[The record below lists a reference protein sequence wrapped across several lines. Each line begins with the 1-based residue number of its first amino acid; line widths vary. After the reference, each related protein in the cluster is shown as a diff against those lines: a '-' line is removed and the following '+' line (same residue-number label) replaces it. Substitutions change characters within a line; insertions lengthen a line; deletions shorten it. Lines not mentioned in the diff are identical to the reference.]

1 MNITPNITTFHDF
14 LVKNLDSTVMINL
27 SIDGNES
34 FQYNNWNWFHPIG
47 QLHLLKDDFSI
58 GHIIHTGSVEVRED
72 GSLLHSS
79 KYSPKIS
86 VLNFYFGGAT
96 P

>member
-1 MNITPNITTFHDF
+1 MSNILHFYLNEH
-14 LVKNLDSTVMINL
+14 LSSTVMISL
-27 SIDGNES
+27 SIDDNES
-34 FQYNNWNWFHPIG
+34 FQYNHWNW
-47 QLHLLKDDFSI
+47 LHEISELRLLKDDFSI
-58 GHIIHTGSVEVRED
+58 GHIIHTGSIEVRED

>member
-1 MNITPNITTFHDF
+1 
-14 LVKNLDSTVMINL
+14 MIDKFIYKKVDL
-27 SIDGNES
+27 IAAISLGTQMAL
-34 FQYNNWNWFHPIG
+34 FNW
-47 QLHLLKDDFSI
+47 LHEISELRLLKDDFSI
-58 GHIIHTGSVEVRED
+58 GHIIHTGSIEVRED

-79 KYSPKIS
+79 KYNPKIS

>member
-1 MNITPNITTFHDF
+1 MSNILHFYLNEH
-14 LVKNLDSTVMINL
+14 LSSTVMISL
-27 SIDGNES
+27 SIDGVGN
-34 FQYNNWNWFHPIG
+34 FQYNHWNW
-47 QLHLLKDDFSI
+47 LHEISELRLLKDDFSI
-58 GHIIHTGSVEVRED
+58 GHIIHTGSIEVRED

-79 KYSPKIS
+79 KYNPKIS

>member
-1 MNITPNITTFHDF
+1 MSNILHFYLNEH
-14 LVKNLDSTVMINL
+14 LSSTVMISL
-27 SIDGNES
+27 SVDDGES
-34 FQYNNWNWFHPIG
+34 FQYNHWNW
-47 QLHLLKDDFSI
+47 LHEISELRLLKDDFSI
-58 GHIIHTGSVEVRED
+58 GHIIHTGSIEVRED

-79 KYSPKIS
+79 KYNPKIS

>member
-1 MNITPNITTFHDF
+1 MSNILHFYLNEH
-14 LVKNLDSTVMINL
+14 LSSTVMISL
-27 SIDGNES
+27 SIDDNES
-34 FQYNNWNWFHPIG
+34 FQYNHWNW
-47 QLHLLKDDFSI
+47 LHEISELRLLKDDFSI
-58 GHIIHTGSVEVRED
+58 GHIIHTGSIEVRED

-79 KYSPKIS
+79 KYNPKIS